1 MSKNLKRPPEKRET
15 IWEETARL
23 KSEAKEVL
31 RIAKEQEKQKL
42 KK

>member
-1 MSKNLKRPPEKRET
+1 MGKNSRRPPEKRET

-23 KSEAKEVL
+23 KQEAKQVL
-31 RIAKEQEKQKL
+31 IHAKMQEKQKI